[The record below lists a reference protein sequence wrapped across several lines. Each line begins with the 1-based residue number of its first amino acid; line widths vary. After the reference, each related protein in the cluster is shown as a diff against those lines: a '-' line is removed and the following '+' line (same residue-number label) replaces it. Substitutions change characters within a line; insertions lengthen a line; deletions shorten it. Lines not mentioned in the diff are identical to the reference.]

1 MLLTALATAAL
12 GSYTLK
18 TALGIVRD
26 QDVRDALRRLKT
38 GAAQTVSVVHNSF
51 SDAAAR
57 VQENRK
63 IAGFARQNGLLVSRV
78 FESATEEE
86 RQTLLAILN
95 KYAGG

>member
-38 GAAQTVSVVHNSF
+38 GATQTISVMHNNLA
-51 SDAAAR
+51 DTAAR

-63 IAGFARQNGLLVSRV
+63 ISGFARQNGLLVTRV
-78 FESATEEE
+78 FESATDEE
-86 RQTLLAILN
+86 RQTLLNILN
-95 KYAGG
+95 KYAAE